1 MIPIKVSQIIN
12 INLSEVEAREVAIK
26 YICERF
32 DWQTSYFIRM
42 DEKNIKNFVF
52 NRVVVYS
59 SHSFESEFLI
69 REATDRDQ
77 RTYQVIQD
85 IINT

>member
-12 INLSEVEAREVAIK
+12 IDLSELEAKEVAIK
-26 YICERF
+26 YLCERF

-42 DEKNIKNFVF
+42 DAKNIKNFVF

-69 REATDRDQ
+69 REATDRDE
-77 RTYQVIQD
+77 RTYQLIQD

>member
-32 DWQTSYFIRM
+32 DWQPSYFIRM